1 MSNTN
6 RFSTYTT
13 ASTGS
18 GSRLNAND
26 HDNVSASGV
35 GTGAGGA
42 GDGLGKKKDLWNSML
57 DSVASGRKLPE
68 RNLLVFGGSVDSQR
82 EFLESL
88 ALDPRRSGLDRQQQN
103 AKLPPVANNF
113 ALGYTYYDVLD
124 ADQEGRSF
132 ILFYCGPASNG

>member
-1 MSNTN
+1 MSNAN

-26 HDNVSASGV
+26 NDNVSASGV
-35 GTGAGGA
+35 GTGTGGN

-88 ALDPRRSGLDRQQQN
+88 ALDPRRNGLDRQQGI
-103 AKLPPVANNF
+103 KLPPVANNL

-124 ADQEGRSF
+124 ADQEGVLS
-132 ILFYCGPASNG
+132 LLVSGMSLDCC